1 MDIIGNIAG
10 YFEEVETTVEYDGYW
25 YSVKEMIVITILG
38 SLCGLKNM
46 IMIIT
51 NFVRFEWAK
60 SASVTK
66 FLQEKMK
73 IPRVP
78 SYMQYT
84 NIMGIIKSESL
95 NEAMIKWIGSIIE
108 VAGKTIAIDGKT
120 ICSTEKMGAFQK
132 PIHIVSAYIS
142 ELGITLG
149 QEFTEGKGKE
159 IPAFRDLLDMLEL
172 TGALVVADAL
182 NCSKKTCEK
191 IRETGADYLLCI
203 KRNHAKLCEEIKS
216 VIHSEETQTVLETAK
231 TVEKNGNRIEHRT
244 AYVCNN
250 GIEDLK
256 NARGWTDLSCFGAI
270 HRQFEVN
277 GKLTDEWHYYI
288 SSRQLSPQDF
298 LKNVRLEW
306 GIESMHWL
314 LDVHFDEDRTRAFND
329 NTQKNLNI
337 IRKIAL
343 NLISDF
349 KKLTDSKKTVSGV
362 MRSCLFDVIFLDDF
376 IHVLAYHNILNVL

>member
-1 MDIIGNIAG
+1 MDIIGNISG
-10 YFEEVETTVEYDGYW
+10 YFEEVETTQKYNGYW
-25 YSVKEMIVITILG
+25 YSVKDVIVISILG

-46 IMIIT
+46 ILI
-51 NFVRFEWAK
+51 VEWAQ
-60 SASVTK
+60 SVAVTK

-95 NEAMIKWIGSIIE
+95 NEAMIKWIGSIIDA
-108 VAGKTIAIDGKT
+108 AGKTIAIDGKT
-120 ICSTEKMGAFQK
+120 ICSTEKMGTYDK

-149 QEFTEGKGKE
+149 QTAADGKGKE
-159 IPAFRDLLDMLEL
+159 IPAFRELLDMLEL
-172 TGALVVADAL
+172 GGALVVADAL
-182 NCSKKTCEK
+182 NCNKKTCKAIVEA
-191 IRETGADYLLCI
+191 GADYLLCI

-216 VIHSEETQTVLETAK
+216 CIHDEEKQVRLETAK
-231 TVEKNGNRIEHRT
+231 TVEKNGNRIESRT
-244 AYVCNN
+244 AYVCND

-256 NARGWTDLSCFGAI
+256 NAHGWTGLSCFGVI
-270 HRQFEVN
+270 RRQVEMN
-277 GKLTDEWHYYI
+277 GKTTDEWNYYI

-298 LKNVRLEW
+298 LKNVRYEW
-306 GIESMHWL
+306 GVESMHWL
-314 LDVHFDEDRTRAFND
+314 LDVHFDEDHTRAFND

-349 KKLTDSKKTVSGV
+349 KKLNDSKKPISGV
-362 MRSCLFDVIFLDDF
+362 MRSCLFDVDFLDDF
-376 IHVLAYHNILNVL
+376 IHSLAYHCIMNNLC

>member
-38 SLCGLKNM
+38 SICGLRNM
-46 IMIIT
+46 IMI
-51 NFVRFEWAK
+51 VEWAK
-60 SASVTK
+60 SATVTK

-120 ICSTEKMGAFQK
+120 ICSTEKMGAYEK
-132 PIHIVSAYIS
+132 PIHIVSAYIT
-142 ELGITLG
+142 ELGITMG
-149 QEFTEGKGKE
+149 QLAAAGKGKE

-172 TGALVVADAL
+172 SGALVVADAL
-182 NCSKKTCEK
+182 NCNKKTCAK
-191 IRETGADYLLCI
+191 IIEAGADYLLCI

-216 VIHSEETQTVLETAK
+216 IVHDAEKCAALEKSK
-231 TVEKNGNRIEHRT
+231 TVEKHGNRIEHRT
-244 AYVCNN
+244 AYVSCDT
-250 GIEDLK
+250 EQLK
-256 NARGWTDLSCFGAI
+256 NARNWTKLSCIGAI
-270 HRQFEVN
+270 CRQVEIN
-277 GKLTDEWHYYI
+277 GVTTDEWSYYI
-288 SSRQLSPQDF
+288 SSRKLTPQDF
-298 LKNVRLEW
+298 LKNVRCEW
-306 GIESMHWL
+306 GVESMHWL
-314 LDVHFDEDRTRAFND
+314 LDVHFDEDHTRAFSD

-349 KKLTDSKKTVSGV
+349 KKLTDNKKPVSGV
-362 MRSCLFDVIFLDDF
+362 MRSCLFDVNFLDDF
-376 IHVLAYHNILNVL
+376 IHALAYHNIMNFLC

>member
-1 MDIIGNIAG
+1 MDIVGNIAG
-10 YFEEVETTVEYDGYW
+10 YFEEVETTEKYDGYW
-25 YSVKEMIVITILG
+25 YSVKNVIIISILG
-38 SLCGLKNM
+38 SLCGLRNM
-46 IMIIT
+46 IMI
-51 NFVRFEWAK
+51 VEWAK
-60 SASVTK
+60 SAAVTK

-95 NEAMIKWIGSIIE
+95 NEAFIKWVSSIAA
-108 VAGKTIAIDGKT
+108 VAGKTLAIDGKT
-120 ICSTEKMGAFQK
+120 ICSTENMGVFAK

-149 QEFTEGKGKE
+149 QNAVDGKGKE
-159 IPAFRDLLDMLEL
+159 IPAFRDLIDMLEL
-172 TGALVVADAL
+172 SGALVVADAL
-182 NCSKKTCEK
+182 NCNKKTCAK
-191 IRETGADYLLCI
+191 IIEAGADYLFCI

-216 VIHSEETQTVLETAK
+216 FIHNEETQSVLETAK
-231 TVEKNGNRIEHRT
+231 TVEKNGNRIEKRN

-256 NARGWTDLSCFGAI
+256 NVRGWTDLSCFGAI
-270 HRQFEVN
+270 RRQVEIN
-277 GKLTDEWHYYI
+277 GKFTDEWHYYI

-298 LKNVRLEW
+298 LKNVRFEW
-306 GIESMHWL
+306 GVESMHWL
-314 LDVHFDEDRTRAFND
+314 LDVHFDEDRMRAFNV

-349 KKLTDSKKTVSGV
+349 KKLTDSKKPVSGV
-362 MRSCLFDVIFLDDF
+362 MRSCLFDVDFLDDF
-376 IHVLAYHNILNVL
+376 IHALQYHNILNIL

>member
-1 MDIIGNIAG
+1 MDIVGNIAG
-10 YFEEVETTVEYDGYW
+10 YFEEVETTQKYDGYW
-25 YSVKEMIVITILG
+25 YSVVDMIIITILG
-38 SLCGLKNM
+38 SLCGLRNM
-46 IMIIT
+46 IMI
-51 NFVRFEWAK
+51 VEWAK
-60 SASVTK
+60 SAVVTK

-78 SYMQYT
+78 CYSQFT

-95 NEAMIKWIGSIIE
+95 NKAFIKWVSSIAE
-108 VAGKTIAIDGKT
+108 VAGKTIAFDGKT
-120 ICSTEKMGAFQK
+120 ICSTEKMSGIAK

-149 QEFTEGKGKE
+149 QEFAEGKGKE

-172 TGALVVADAL
+172 SGALVVADAL
-182 NCSKKTCEK
+182 NCNKKTCEK
-191 IRETGADYLLCI
+191 IREAGADYLLCI

-216 VIHSEETQTVLETAK
+216 VIHNEESQVVLETAK
-231 TVEKNGNRIEHRT
+231 TVEKNGNRIEYRT
-244 AYVCNN
+244 AYVCNDR
-250 GIEDLK
+250 IEDLK

-270 HRQFEVN
+270 HRQFEIN

-288 SSRQLSPQDF
+288 SSRQFSPHDF

-349 KKLTDSKKTVSGV
+349 KKLTESKKPVSGI
-362 MRSCLFDVIFLDDF
+362 MRSCLFDVNFLDDF
-376 IHVLAYHNILNVL
+376 IHALAYHNIMNFLLSN

>member
-1 MDIIGNIAG
+1 MDIIGNISG
-10 YFEEVETTVEYDGYW
+10 YFEEVETTQKYEGYW
-25 YSVKEMIVITILG
+25 YCVKDMIIISILG
-38 SLCGLKNM
+38 SICGLRNM
-46 IMIIT
+46 IMI
-51 NFVRFEWAK
+51 VDWAK
-60 SASVTK
+60 SPAVTK

-78 SYMQYT
+78 CYSQFT
-84 NIMGIIKSESL
+84 NIMGIINSESL
-95 NEAMIKWIGSIIE
+95 NKAFIKWVSMVVE

-120 ICSTEKMGAFQK
+120 ICSTEKICAFAK

-149 QEFTEGKGKE
+149 QNATEGKGKE

-172 TGALVVADAL
+172 NGALVVADAL
-182 NCSKKTCEK
+182 NCNKKTCVK
-191 IRETGADYLLCI
+191 IKEVGADYLLCI

-216 VIHSEETQTVLETAK
+216 IIHSEETPPVLETAK
-231 TVEKNGNRIEHRT
+231 TVEKNGNRIEKRT

-250 GIEDLK
+250 RIEDLK
-256 NARGWTDLSCFGAI
+256 NARGWKDLSCFGAI
-270 HRQFEVN
+270 HRQFEIN

-314 LDVHFDEDRTRAFND
+314 LDVHFDEDHTRAFND

-349 KKLTDSKKTVSGV
+349 KKLTDSKKPISGV
-362 MRSCLFDVIFLDDF
+362 MRSCLFDVHFLDDF
-376 IHVLAYHNILNVL
+376 IHALQYHSILNILLSN

>member
-1 MDIIGNIAG
+1 MDIIGNISG
-10 YFEEVETTVEYDGYW
+10 YFEEVETKQKYDGYW
-25 YSVKEMIVITILG
+25 YCVKDMIVISILG
-38 SLCGLKNM
+38 SLCGLRNM
-46 IMIIT
+46 IMI
-51 NFVRFEWAK
+51 VDWAK
-60 SASVTK
+60 SAVVTK

-78 SYMQYT
+78 CYSQFT
-84 NIMGIIKSESL
+84 NIMGIIDSESL
-95 NEAMIKWIGSIIE
+95 NKAFINWVSSLADIVE
-108 VAGKTIAIDGKT
+108 KTIAIDGKT
-120 ICSTEKMGAFQK
+120 ICSTEKMSAFTK

-149 QEFTEGKGKE
+149 QNAAEGKGKE
-159 IPAFRDLLDMLEL
+159 IPAFRDLIDMLEL
-172 TGALVVADAL
+172 SGALVVADAL
-182 NCSKKTCEK
+182 NCNKKTCSK
-191 IRETGADYLLCI
+191 IIEAGADYLLCI

-216 VIHSEETQTVLETAK
+216 IIHREETRPVLEKAK

-270 HRQFEVN
+270 HRQVETN
-277 GKLTDEWHYYI
+277 GVTTDEWHYYI
-288 SSRQLSPQDF
+288 SSRQLNPQDF

-306 GIESMHWL
+306 GIESMHWF
-314 LDVHFDEDRTRAFND
+314 LDVHFDEDRTRTFND

-349 KKLTDSKKTVSGV
+349 KKLTDCKKPVSGV
-362 MRSCLFDVIFLDDF
+362 MRSCLFDVHFLDDF
-376 IHVLAYHNILNVL
+376 IHALEYHNILNNLLSN